1 MQNLRVRDLMTSRLF
16 VVRPAD
22 PITTLQDLMGDKNI
36 RHVPVVDDDGALVGL
51 VSERDLVRRSVD
63 ADGDL
68 PLSVRQDLLTAAKV
82 QDIMTWQVD
91 TIDADDNAATAAA
104 MILDNKYGCLPVVEQ
119 GALVGILTESD
130 FVRHVAETLQGVTS
144 E

>member
-36 RHVPVVDDDGALVGL
+36 RHVPVVDDDGVLVGL

>member
-1 MQNLRVRDLMTSRLF
+1 MENLRVRDLMTSRLF